1 MLVFHGCRS
10 EKMYMHRSSRD
21 SSSGLKRDYKEKEVL
36 NLTPL
41 KEYPTVNLH
50 EDSDIHF
57 SSAPNGVII
66 ERPPEF
72 DHVIVEERKD
82 GAEGVHASQC
92 AMC

>member
-1 MLVFHGCRS
+1 
-10 EKMYMHRSSRD
+10 MYMHRSSRD